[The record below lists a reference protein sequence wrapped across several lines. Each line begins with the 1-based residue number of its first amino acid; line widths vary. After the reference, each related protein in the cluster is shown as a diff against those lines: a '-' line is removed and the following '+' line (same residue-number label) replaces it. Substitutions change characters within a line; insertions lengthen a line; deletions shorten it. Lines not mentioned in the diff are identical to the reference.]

1 MASSWAIVASG
12 PSLTAEDCEALR
24 QSGLPTI
31 AVNSS
36 WKAARFAEVIYGG
49 DDVWWQSYGHE
60 IDIPAR
66 RVCFMRQTAARLGIE
81 HHKGA
86 AGSVICSGYQAI
98 RWAMQQG
105 AKRIILLGFDCS
117 VARGTHWHGDH
128 DKTGN
133 PDARKA
139 ASWARRFNALAPVAK
154 AQRVEIINCSR
165 HTELTCFP
173 VRGLESVLEEHYDSH
188 VAVGG

>member
-1 MASSWAIVASG
+1 MGSSWAIVASG

-36 WKAARFAEVIYGG
+36 WKLARFAEVIYGG
-49 DDVWWQSYGHE
+49 DDVWWKAYEHE

-117 VARGTHWHGDH
+117 VSNGTHWHGDH
-128 DKTGN
+128 EKTGN

-139 ASWARRFNALAPVAK
+139 ASWARHFNALALVAK

-165 HTELTCFP
+165 ETALTCFP
-173 VRGLESVLEEHYDSH
+173 RMDLRDAL
-188 VAVGG
+188 

>member
-1 MASSWAIVASG
+1 MGSSWAIIASG
-12 PSLTAEDCEALR
+12 PSLTAEDCEAVRLF
-24 QSGLPTI
+24 GLPTI

-49 DDVWWQSYGHE
+49 DDVWWKAYGHE

-66 RVCFMRQTAARLGIE
+66 RVCFMRQTAVRLGIE

-98 RWAMQQG
+98 RWAMSQG

-117 VARGTHWHGDH
+117 VSNGTHWHGDH
-128 DKTGN
+128 EKTGN
-133 PDARKA
+133 PDARKV
-139 ASWARRFNALAPVAK
+139 ASWARHFNALALVAK

-165 HTELTCFP
+165 ETSLKCFP
-173 VRGLESVLEEHYDSH
+173 RMKLEHAFNEAFAGL
-188 VAVGG
+188 